1 MPRVADRVL
10 APQSNDDFLP
20 RFRASIDPEWI
31 EEALVATGT
40 ATIRRRRLPAE
51 QVIWLVLGMGIM
63 RDQPLTEI
71 VAAMDLALPGK
82 RGVRVAPS
90 TIVQARER
98 LGDDPIRWL
107 FERTAPTWA
116 HASARRLA
124 WRGLALYGADGT
136 TLRVPDSEE
145 NRAHFGSQKGRWDG
159 ISGYPLAR
167 MVTPDG
173 VEVAPPRRC
182 GVRAARDRR
191 GQLRRRL
198 VEAPARAVCDPARPG
213 LLERENASGNRAH
226 GWPTALV
233 DASQDRIEL
242 EAAQAHRTR

>member
-90 TIVQARER
+90 TIDSSTSTS
-98 LGDDPIRWL
+98 LI
-107 FERTAPTWA
+107 
-116 HASARRLA
+116 
-124 WRGLALYGADGT
+124 AD
-136 TLRVPDSEE
+136 
-145 NRAHFGSQKGRWDG
+145 
-159 ISGYPLAR
+159 
-167 MVTPDG
+167 
-173 VEVAPPRRC
+173 
-182 GVRAARDRR
+182 
-191 GQLRRRL
+191 
-198 VEAPARAVCDPARPG
+198 
-213 LLERENASGNRAH
+213 
-226 GWPTALV
+226 
-233 DASQDRIEL
+233 
-242 EAAQAHRTR
+242 TRQSSLQP

>member
-10 APQSNDDFLP
+10 APQSDDDFLP

-98 LGDDPIRWL
+98 LGDDPL
-107 FERTAPTWA
+107 HDPV
-116 HASARRLA
+116 RR
-124 WRGLALYGADGT
+124 
-136 TLRVPDSEE
+136 
-145 NRAHFGSQKGRWDG
+145 
-159 ISGYPLAR
+159 
-167 MVTPDG
+167 
-173 VEVAPPRRC
+173 
-182 GVRAARDRR
+182 GVRHLHARHRHRPDRHL
-191 GQLRRRL
+191 LRRR
-198 VEAPARAVCDPARPG
+198 RDRC
-213 LLERENASGNRAH
+213 LLGR
-226 GWPTALV
+226 
-233 DASQDRIEL
+233 
-242 EAAQAHRTR
+242 